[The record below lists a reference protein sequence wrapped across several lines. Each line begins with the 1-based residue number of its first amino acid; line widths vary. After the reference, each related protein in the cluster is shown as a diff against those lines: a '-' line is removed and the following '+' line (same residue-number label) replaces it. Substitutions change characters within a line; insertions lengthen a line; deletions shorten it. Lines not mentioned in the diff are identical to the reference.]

1 MDMNKLFL
9 GEKVFLIENEWQKD
23 EKNAVTYLP
32 TFNQRL
38 ITDTENGYRSENTE
52 PMKKKFKNF
61 LTLQK

>member
-1 MDMNKLFL
+1 MEMNKLFL
-9 GEKVFLIENEWQKD
+9 GEKVFLIEIEWEKN

-32 TFNQRL
+32 TFNQWL
-38 ITDTENGYRSENTE
+38 ITNTEDGYRSENTE